1 MRHDEPGPGGLS
13 GSSNA
18 NDGEEAALHEEG
30 SGAPVDASRDRTQPA
45 SHSDAPQQSAHH
57 TGAGAHVARTES
69 MAAGGSSVVHEDD
82 GTGVIQLTGDREPPA
97 TTGRQ
102 QQDTGENGGPADGLS
117 ERERKR
123 RQGKLA
129 KKRKAKADAGRRT
142 RRAIEDLDQ
151 ELGDQDSQR

>member
-1 MRHDEPGPGGLS
+1 M
-13 GSSNA
+13 
-18 NDGEEAALHEEG
+18 
-30 SGAPVDASRDRTQPA
+30 
-45 SHSDAPQQSAHH
+45 AH
-57 TGAGAHVARTES
+57 TEN
-69 MAAGGSSVVHEDD
+69 MAAGGSGVVHEYD

-102 QQDTGENGGPADGLS
+102 QQDTGENGGPAEGLS

-151 ELGDQDSQR
+151 ELGNQDSQR